1 MLSNVIQLVVIIVI
15 FILVL
20 VATYFT
26 TRWIGKTGA
35 IQTQSPNIHVKE
47 TFKIAPN
54 KYIQII
60 ELGDQYYAIGVS
72 KDNITFLTALSKD
85 QLDLTPVDKE
95 HSAVSFKDMMNKFCL
110 YLNTRTDRNIIY
122 CKRLVRMFRRKGV
135 KAFARLCLLIIV
147 LLLPTFFCGTVSYAA
162 PPVKS
167 DADQD
172 HIEGNG
178 TTGEVQDPDS
188 PEDFQFSISS
198 NAGATGLSAPL
209 RILLVLTVLSVAPFI
224 LLMMTSFTRII
235 VVLHFVRT
243 ALGTQTSPP
252 NQVLLGLAL
261 FLTLFIMSP
270 VMVQIND
277 EAIKPFDAGEI
288 TQEEA
293 LERGMAPLREFMF
306 KQTNRKDIKLF
317 LEIQEKEDEV
327 SVENIDEIPS
337 TVLIPAFMISELRA
351 AFIMGFLLYLP
362 FIVID
367 MVVSSTLMSM
377 GMMMLP
383 PTTIS
388 MPFKLLLFVLADG
401 WDLLIG
407 QVVKTFY

>member
-1 MLSNVIQLVVIIVI
+1 
-15 FILVL
+15 
-20 VATYFT
+20 
-26 TRWIGKTGA
+26 
-35 IQTQSPNIHVKE
+35 
-47 TFKIAPN
+47 
-54 KYIQII
+54 
-60 ELGDQYYAIGVS
+60 
-72 KDNITFLTALSKD
+72 
-85 QLDLTPVDKE
+85 
-95 HSAVSFKDMMNKFCL
+95 
-110 YLNTRTDRNIIY
+110 
-122 CKRLVRMFRRKGV
+122 MFRRRGV
-135 KAFARLCLLIIV
+135 KAVVRLCLLLIV
-147 LLLPTFFCGTVSYAA
+147 LMMPTFFCGTRAYAA
-162 PPVKS
+162 PVKS

-188 PEDFQFSISS
+188 PQDFQFSISS

-209 RILLVLTVLSVAPFI
+209 RILLVLTVLSIAPFI

-270 VMVQIND
+270 VISQVNTD
-277 EAIKPFDAGEI
+277 AIQPFDAGEI

-293 LERGMAPLREFMF
+293 IERGMAPIREFMF

-317 LEIQEKEDEV
+317 LEIQEKSDEV
-327 SVENIDEIPS
+327 SVENIDEIPT
-337 TVLIPAFMISELRA
+337 TVLLPAFMISELRA